1 MDTNKPPL
9 YYNLGAVIRETGLNP
24 DTLRAWE
31 RRYNLPQPTRSDGG
45 QRLYSQKDLEI
56 LHWLIKKQNTGLRI
70 SQAAELYHTQVEA
83 GIDPLE
89 EERLAAQT
97 TPPPVVAGENLTAYR
112 DAWLEAALKFDTI
125 KAEQVT
131 AEAFSLF
138 PPETVALEILFAG
151 LRQIGNL
158 WYHGE
163 ATVQQEHFA
172 SALVTRRLNA
182 LIAGAP
188 APTRPERIVIAAP
201 PEEDHTLAPMMIN
214 YLLRRRGYDIVFLGA
229 DVPARDFRSTI
240 EALAPDLIILTA
252 HLLLTAAS
260 MLELVNELGGLKTKL
275 AFGGPVFINI
285 PELRSKIPGTFLG
298 DELQQSISIIEHALQ
313 SPDSSIQ
320 PYHPEIPSYLAKLR
334 ESLPEIESRLAAVI
348 DQYPVIVS
356 APTDLISRYL
366 LSAIRLGDISYLNS
380 DVTWISGLLTNF
392 KLPTDILSNF
402 LKEYAATIEEVIGP
416 SAEPASSW
424 LLQVASTIS
433 DN

>member
-1 MDTNKPPL
+1 LTFSIFPDNIIKNTFSGNNMDTNKPPL

-45 QRLYSQKDLEI
+45 QRLYTQKDLEI
-56 LHWLIKKQNTGLRI
+56 LHWLIKKQETGLRI

-83 GIDPLE
+83 GIDPIE

-97 TPPPVVAGENLTAYR
+97 SPQPVVAGENLTAYR
-112 DAWLEAALKFDTI
+112 DAWLEAALNFNSA
-125 KAEQVT
+125 KADQIT

-138 PPETVALEILFAG
+138 RPETVAIEILFAG

-158 WYHGE
+158 WYHGQ

-188 APTRPERIVIAAP
+188 VPSRKERIVIAAP
-201 PEEDHTLAPMMIN
+201 PEEDHTLAPLMIN
-214 YLLRRRGYDIVFLGA
+214 YLLRRRGYEVIFLGA
-229 DVPARDFRSTI
+229 DVPAKDFRSTI
-240 EALAPDLIILTA
+240 ETLAPDLVILTA

-260 MLELVNELGGLKTKL
+260 MLELINEIDGLKTKL

-298 DELQQSISIIEHALQ
+298 D
-313 SPDSSIQ
+313 
-320 PYHPEIPSYLAKLR
+320 
-334 ESLPEIESRLAAVI
+334 
-348 DQYPVIVS
+348 
-356 APTDLISRYL
+356 DL
-366 LSAIRLGDISYLNS
+366 
-380 DVTWISGLLTNF
+380 
-392 KLPTDILSNF
+392 
-402 LKEYAATIEEVIGP
+402 
-416 SAEPASSW
+416 
-424 LLQVASTIS
+424 
-433 DN
+433 